1 MYHIKLV
8 MYISGSGQVTSYSL
22 ALRARHLLKVLT
34 CVKICHTTIIIF
46 TECIGIRC
54 VTQSIIPRPAF
65 TPFKDTR
72 YLKIANATA
81 ATSTVNTVAIEITTA
96 LS

>member
-1 MYHIKLV
+1 MMYI
-8 MYISGSGQVTSYSL
+8 ISGSAQVTSYSL

-46 TECIGIRC
+46 TECIGRRC
-54 VTQSIIPRPAF
+54 ATQSIIPRPAF
-65 TPFKDTR
+65 TPFTDTR
-72 YLKIANATA
+72 YEESANATI
-81 ATSTVNTVAIEITTA
+81 ATSTVDAVAIIMTTA